1 MRSVPHNCNKR
12 YNRIS
17 LLLFPIPYGCISFL
31 LFDPVVRYGVGYFK
45 AGEEL
50 ENQGDPTPNAPY
62 AKFTVLYSL
71 FPTPSVRFP

>member
-1 MRSVPHNCNKR
+1 M
-12 YNRIS
+12 
-17 LLLFPIPYGCISFL
+17 